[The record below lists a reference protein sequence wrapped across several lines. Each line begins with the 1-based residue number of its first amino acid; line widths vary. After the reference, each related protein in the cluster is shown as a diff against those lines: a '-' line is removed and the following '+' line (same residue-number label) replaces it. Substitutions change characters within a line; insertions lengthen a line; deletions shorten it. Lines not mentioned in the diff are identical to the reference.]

1 MLLDALI
8 ECGLLDCHDSSRCK
22 LWARSE
28 GMCYYVEL
36 KKPGIFVLEQIIQS
50 GCESGI
56 FVGSSIIDM
65 DAGNPF
71 GQI

>member
-1 MLLDALI
+1 
-8 ECGLLDCHDSSRCK
+8 
-22 LWARSE
+22 
-28 GMCYYVEL
+28 MCYYVEL

>member
-1 MLLDALI
+1 MGKVRRHVLLSLQ
-8 ECGLLDCHDSSRCK
+8 
-22 LWARSE
+22 
-28 GMCYYVEL
+28 L
-36 KKPGIFVLEQIIQS
+36 KKPGIFVLDRLFNLVVNLVF
-50 GCESGI
+50 

>member
-1 MLLDALI
+1 MGKVRRHVLLSLQ
-8 ECGLLDCHDSSRCK
+8 
-22 LWARSE
+22 
-28 GMCYYVEL
+28 L

-56 FVGSSIIDM
+56 FLGSSIIDM

-71 GQI
+71 GKI